1 MVKKRFSEK
10 REAVLNNLKQRTDHP
25 SATMVYDSLRR
36 EYPTISLGTVY
47 RNLNELAED
56 GKIVRFTHGGKEHFD
71 GHINPHYHF
80 CCESCG
86 KIFDISADF
95 GSLPN
100 TIHEL
105 IGAQVDRVQIVATG
119 RCKAC
124 L

>member
-25 SATMVYDSLRR
+25 SATMVYDSIRQ

-47 RNLNELAED
+47 RNLNELADD
-56 GKIVRFTHGGKEHFD
+56 GKIVRFNHSGKERFD
-71 GHINPHYHF
+71 GNVYPHYHF
-80 CCESCG
+80 CCEGCG
-86 KIFDISADF
+86 KIFDIYADF
-95 GSLPN
+95 ESLPIA
-100 TIHEL
+100 IHEIL
-105 IGAQVDRVQIVATG
+105 GAKVDSIQIVATG